1 MQLDWLRRQIRLF
14 LLIVFGFAF
23 FVQPTPGLA
32 MSTGACWGTVA
43 LETFIPGL
51 GYGVSSQY
59 GKGVLFGG
67 GRWITSRKYYQAI
80 ERDDYQENSNE
91 IYVTTEAT
99 KSPSG
104 KTETDIYLNNSTYQ
118 AQFYG
123 TIESDLW
130 LVSLGDLYRSRCE
143 PDNET
148 YDLALAPLRFDH
160 FYTNWRFWLP
170 IGALAVSAATYGDT
184 SVTRYHL
191 GTGLTESRIKRD
203 TWQQFYMVGF
213 GEEMFFRGV
222 VQQSFYNNLNQEL
235 GFGPRASQ
243 HLSVWGSAAVFGLAH
258 NGQGFSAN
266 SAYALAMGAYL
277 GYAYMPEPGTQDLMT
292 VIAIHAWWD
301 IGVMY
306 TILNNSS
313 FTRTDSK
320 VEVPLLAFG
329 TRF

>member
-1 MQLDWLRRQIRLF
+1 VSLPERLTKNIPLRRNL
-14 LLIVFGFAF
+14 AF
-23 FVQPTPGLA
+23 
-32 MSTGACWGTVA
+32 
-43 LETFIPGL
+43 
-51 GYGVSSQY
+51 Y
-59 GKGVLFGG
+59 GKGLLFGG
-67 GRWITSRKYYQAI
+67 GRWITGRKYYQAI
-80 ERDDYQENSNE
+80 ARDDYQQNNSD
-91 IYVTTEAT
+91 IYVTTDA
-99 KSPSG
+99 KNSPSG
-104 KTETDIYLNNSTYQ
+104 KTETDIYLNSSTYE

-123 TIESDLW
+123 TLESDLW

-148 YDLALAPLRFDH
+148 YGLAFAPVRFDH
-160 FYTNWRFWLP
+160 FITNWRFWLP
-170 IGALAVSAATYGDT
+170 IGALAVSAASYGDT
-184 SVTRYHL
+184 NISRYHL

-203 TWQQFYMVGF
+203 AWQQFYMVGF

-235 GFGPRASQ
+235 GFGSEASR
-243 HLSVWGSAAVFGLAH
+243 HLSVWSSAAVFGLAH

-266 SAYALAMGAYL
+266 SAYAFAMGAYL
-277 GYAYMPEPGTQDLMT
+277 GYAYMPEPGEQDLIT

-301 IGVMY
+301 IAVTY

-313 FTRTDSK
+313 FTSSDSE